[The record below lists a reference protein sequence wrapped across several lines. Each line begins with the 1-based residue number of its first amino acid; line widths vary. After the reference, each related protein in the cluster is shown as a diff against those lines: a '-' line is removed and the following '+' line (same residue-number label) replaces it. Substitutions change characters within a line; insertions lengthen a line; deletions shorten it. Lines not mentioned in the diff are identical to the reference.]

1 LRRGLHLGALGDL
14 RARCAREGLNL
25 VLPVDCARFDAA
37 ASARGGLTLD
47 AWWPG
52 ARAAVVIGD
61 GGPAFFRGFTG
72 RRADDAHAHPDDHD
86 HDHDHR
92 TPGGAAPA
100 APEPV
105 AATGPLDAFTTA
117 RVLAIAR
124 AALGEAPGRWRVVF
138 PFGPAD
144 GEPALPFQHLG
155 MAAGLPAPG
164 PLGLQ
169 IHPTY
174 GPWWAY
180 RAALLS
186 RLPFAD
192 ATGGDG
198 APADEPLP
206 DACAA
211 CTGPCRSAC
220 PAGAVTRAGF
230 VFEPCRARRLA
241 EGSPC
246 AHACVARQACPV
258 GVGHAY
264 GAPQI
269 AFHME
274 ASLVSLRRGRAA
286 LPARQPAGSGGAPTA
301 RRGP

>member
-1 LRRGLHLGALGDL
+1 LSSASHLGALGDL

-25 VLPVDCARFDAA
+25 VLPVECARFDAA
-37 ASARGGLTLD
+37 ASARGGATLD

-52 ARAAVVIGD
+52 VRAAVVIGD
-61 GGPAFFRGFTG
+61 GGPAFFQGFTG
-72 RRADDAHAHPDDHD
+72 RRDAQPQPHLHPM
-86 HDHDHR
+86 
-92 TPGGAAPA
+92 PGGGASAAL
-100 APEPV
+100 EPLA

-124 AALGEAPGRWRVVF
+124 AALGDAPGTWRVVF
-138 PFGPAD
+138 PFGRGD

-186 RLPFAD
+186 RLPVAD
-192 ATGGDG
+192 AATGSLV
-198 APADEPLP
+198 PEPLS
-206 DACAA
+206 DACATCA
-211 CTGPCRSAC
+211 GPCRSAC
-220 PAGAVTRAGF
+220 PAAAVLSAGF
-230 VFEPCRARRLA
+230 VFAPCRARRLA
-241 EGSPC
+241 EGSSC
-246 AHACVARQACPV
+246 AHACVARLACPV
-258 GVGHAY
+258 GGGYAY
-264 GAPQI
+264 GTSQI

-274 ASLVSLRRGRAA
+274 ASLVSLRRSRAA
-286 LPARQPAGSGGAPTA
+286 PA
-301 RRGP
+301 

>member
-1 LRRGLHLGALGDL
+1 MRRGLHLGALGDL
-14 RARCAREGLNL
+14 RARCAGEGLNL

-72 RRADDAHAHPDDHD
+72 RRADHAQDQDQ
-86 HDHDHR
+86 DHR
-92 TPGGAAPA
+92 PTPGEAAPL
-100 APEPV
+100 APEPL

-192 ATGGDG
+192 ATGGG
-198 APADEPLP
+198 VAAEPPP

-211 CTGPCRSAC
+211 CAGPCRSAC
-220 PAGAVTRAGF
+220 PAGAVTSAGF

-241 EGSPC
+241 EGSSC
-246 AHACVARQACPV
+246 AHACVARLACPV

-274 ASLVSLRRGRAA
+274 ASLVSLRRSRAA
-286 LPARQPAGSGGAPTA
+286 VPAHPPAGSGGAPTT
-301 RRGP
+301 RQGP